1 MMNVLTKQ
9 QINFFQF
16 NGYLLLENAV
26 DDNAL
31 NLLRTEF
38 QGWVDESRQQNENYG
53 ECIDGRARFDLE
65 ATHSAVAPALR
76 RVNAPIE
83 ISETYNSVM
92 RNSRMSQAVSD
103 LIGPDVKFHHS
114 KVNSKL
120 PGSNTN
126 VKWHQDF
133 LFTPHSNDDL
143 VTALLMLD
151 DVTEDNGPLEIL
163 PQSHKGPLHSLWHNN
178 QFTGAV
184 EESVAKES
192 QANAVQ
198 CCGTAGTVCLM
209 HTRLLHASAP
219 NQTSRSR
226 TLFICVYSAADAIP
240 CSPNPM
246 PNKFEGDIVSGQDTN
261 KVRAVAYSI
270 RLPEVSNTASFF
282 NQQDKDA

>member
-9 QINFFQF
+9 QINFFQL

-65 ATHSAVAPALR
+65 AAHSAVAPALR
-76 RVNAPIE
+76 RVNAPVE

-120 PGSNTN
+120 PGSNTK

-163 PQSHKGPLHSLWHNN
+163 PQSHKGPLHSLWHDN

-184 EESVAKES
+184 EESVAKIS
-192 QANAVQ
+192 QTNAVR

-209 HTRLLHASAP
+209 HTRLLHGSAA
-219 NQTSRSR
+219 NHTDRAR
-226 TLFICVYSAADAIP
+226 TLFICVYSAADAVP

-246 PNKFEGDIVSGQDTN
+246 PNKFEGDIVSGQATN
-261 KVRAVAYSI
+261 KLRTVNYSI